1 MVNMKIIKLSEI
13 RDFLNLIKE
22 HAEEIRRLSLTT
34 TYNDETMRTIY
45 RHIRDL
51 LNVIDDFEEKHGIYG
66 KW

>member
-1 MVNMKIIKLSEI
+1 MKIIKLSEI
-13 RDFLNLIKE
+13 RDFLTLIKE

-34 TYNDETMRTIY
+34 TYNEETMRTIY

-51 LNVIDDFEEKHGIYG
+51 LEVIDEFEEKHGIYG